1 MMEIMETMNMNNVV
15 FNIKQME
22 KGEIKLYEEKGKEY
36 YNGIH

>member
-1 MMEIMETMNMNNVV
+1 MNNVV
-15 FNIKQME
+15 FNNSKSWQME